1 MNTSLNLE
9 NTTISSNVCSC
20 FKWCCLNEKERDCA
34 GNYEHNLY
42 TSHLSSQANA
52 ESFPHRKKRNHL
64 SHIGSHLHSQC
75 PSTSTSYIRVWY
87 IINTYHT
94 KLSEKRHGTSM
105 GIVAFQCGPRP
116 TETGLLS
123 DTRRNWQSHML
134 PAVPVNWAIL
144 RTFRGQ
150 MSKKCNSGG

>member
-105 GIVAFQCGPRP
+105 GIVAFSVWPRAHWNRLALGHEKELAKP
-116 TETGLLS
+116 HVTSSASQLS
-123 DTRRNWQSHML
+123 NPSH
-134 PAVPVNWAIL
+134 
-144 RTFRGQ
+144 F
-150 MSKKCNSGG
+150 